1 MQSNVWQAT
10 WCILF
15 GFWTFQSVQ
24 RITTRSLDCFIR
36 FGAYEVCV
44 NTSYL
49 SVYSNLFLLMA
60 QALISRV
67 IHTRHEQLCERVGAE
82 FYVFHSFGTT

>member
-1 MQSNVWQAT
+1 MVHPHW
-10 WCILF
+10 ILDI
-15 GFWTFQSVQ
+15 SVSSTHYNP
-24 RITTRSLDCFIR
+24 RLDCFIR